1 MLSSTRQQ
9 MEKLLYHAIIYIHRM
24 YFRPHFNALGPLVDC
39 RGPVSVLPEIVGET
53 SLVKMEGKEGKC
65 EGFFSLRTFI
75 DATTNNYC
83 ICGERLVGYVNQQ
96 VAPTY
101 HFVVVL
107 LCVFIQKTQGLVS
120 QTDFRKHVDALF

>member
-1 MLSSTRQQ
+1 M
-9 MEKLLYHAIIYIHRM
+9 YI
-24 YFRPHFNALGPLVDC
+24 RPHFNALGPLVDC
-39 RGPVSVLPEIVGET
+39 RGPVSVIPEIVGET

-75 DATTNNYC
+75 DATINYYC
-83 ICGERLVGYVNQQ
+83 MCGELLVAYINQQ

-107 LCVFIQKTQGLVS
+107 LRVFMSETSSLVS
-120 QTDFRKHVDALF
+120 QTDFRKHVDALFLTM